1 MLNKLLCDKYKDA
14 KIALYPASHLSFT
27 AVIETDLND
36 TNVVGFFDI
45 DEKKHGKKFKG
56 IEVYPSAKLE
66 EFQPDVIIIFTMAYE
81 REIRESFKKME
92 LNAEVLSIGQ
102 IIDNVL

>member
-45 DEKKHGKKFKG
+45 DEKQAGNH
-56 IEVYPSAKLE
+56 
-66 EFQPDVIIIFTMAYE
+66 
-81 REIRESFKKME
+81 
-92 LNAEVLSIGQ
+92 
-102 IIDNVL
+102 